1 MRSPQLFRPEIP
13 LRSLVHARVD
23 SLRALR
29 LCSQHLRRPVSLLRL
44 RQLSHL
50 DFLLLFRQVRPPR
63 SPLRSHRAI
72 QHLNRLPSQAVN
84 RRPSHRAFRL
94 RNRPVCPVASH
105 RLCLVATLHRS
116 PVLSRVLFRHHSQV
130 QLRVRSP
137 LVAHQASRV
146 CCLQHNPQARR
157 LRSPVLGR
165 VDSPQRGP
173 QRNRRC
179 NLLLLRLAS
188 QVLFPVPLRPHNRV
202 LNQVRN
208 HQVDHRP
215 CRLRSPVDSLLR
227 SPPDSRAHSPVA
239 NPWVALPHS
248 LPDSRRAVRPV
259 PRPRTSPVELFTPR
273 LPLLCPLSTPLCQSW
288 RCGQERHRRH

>member
-1 MRSPQLFRPEIP
+1 M
-13 LRSLVHARVD
+13 H
-23 SLRALR
+23 
-29 LCSQHLRRPVSLLRL
+29 
-44 RQLSHL
+44 
-50 DFLLLFRQVRPPR
+50 PPH
-63 SPLRSHRAI
+63 SPLRSHREI

-94 RNRPVCPVASH
+94 HNRPVRPVASH
-105 RLCLVATLHRS
+105 RLCLVATPLRS
-116 PVLSRVLFRHHSQV
+116 PLLSRVLLRHHSQV
-130 QLRVRSP
+130 QLRVRSL

-146 CCLQHNPQARR
+146 CCHPRSPQAYR

-165 VDSPQRGP
+165 VDSLRQSPLH
-173 QRNRRC
+173 NRRC

-188 QVLFPVPLRPHNRV
+188 QVLFPVLLRPHNRV
-202 LNQVRN
+202 LNRVRN

-239 NPWVALPHS
+239 NPWAALPHS
-248 LPDSRRAVRPV
+248 LPDNRRAVRPV
-259 PRPRTSPVELFTPR
+259 PRQRTSLVELFTPM